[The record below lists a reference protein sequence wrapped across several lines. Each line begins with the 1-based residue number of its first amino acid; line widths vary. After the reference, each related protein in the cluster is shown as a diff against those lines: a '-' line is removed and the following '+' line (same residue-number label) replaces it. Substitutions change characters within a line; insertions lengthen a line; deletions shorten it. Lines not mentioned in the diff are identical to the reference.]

1 MSTTFLIFLYFLFL
15 SSYPPLLF
23 SHKSTDFGRKTT
35 GQSHI
40 SPHYGHT
47 SKGMPSLTETA
58 LPFSDTHVRFLRYFS
73 RKVIM
78 TWATSQRCALPVGSS
93 RPPSLPDSSPWLT
106 AHSRASTAQAEAE
119 PLSTKPF
126 RLPWAE
132 VSASYTGHRPAGP
145 PPAAPG

>member
-1 MSTTFLIFLYFLFL
+1 
-15 SSYPPLLF
+15 
-23 SHKSTDFGRKTT
+23 
-35 GQSHI
+35 
-40 SPHYGHT
+40 
-47 SKGMPSLTETA
+47 
-58 LPFSDTHVRFLRYFS
+58 
-73 RKVIM
+73 M

-132 VSASYTGHRPAGP
+132 VWPENRASLALERAMGFEVLEGGRLWYVS
-145 PPAAPG
+145 